1 MALGTTNDT
10 IPKLSDRLK
19 TKLAG
24 RLNKRKTS
32 WLLEHVATKSL
43 ATRQVSHKLAPESWQ
58 GNNQP
63 GKAAPVPTLK
73 RFPQLQIKLERNK
86 KSRLES
92 GHFVTHRQDRRQSGT
107 ATLAKP
113 YPNFLTLVMRAN
125 TAIYKRPN
133 LQITDWPPRVVQMPS
148 GKELEPQPKGIYL
161 PVASRT
167 LHHAEANAL
176 QRLRHLQKLELS
188 STYLLVSS
196 ITLIV
201 LISATFS

>member
-1 MALGTTNDT
+1 M
-10 IPKLSDRLK
+10 
-19 TKLAG
+19 
-24 RLNKRKTS
+24 
-32 WLLEHVATKSL
+32 
-43 ATRQVSHKLAPESWQ
+43 ES
-58 GNNQP
+58 
-63 GKAAPVPTLK
+63 A
-73 RFPQLQIKLERNK
+73 
-86 KSRLES
+86 
-92 GHFVTHRQDRRQSGT
+92 HFFGHRQDRRQSGT

-113 YPNFLTLVMRAN
+113 HPNFSRLVMRAN

-133 LQITDWPPRVVQMPS
+133 LQITDWPSRVMQTPS
-148 GKELEPQPKGIYL
+148 GKELKPQPKGIYL